1 MTGQAKKWFFNLIES
16 QKKKQTTQVQTGE
29 INRKHKCPEK
39 ERLFI
44 SSEAHSSPS
53 LSDTH
58 GHVHKSP
65 ILLGLTK
72 IPFQNKQPSKGSEH
86 PEASPTLNVR
96 GPSLVHRELLPLGPP
111 GTSGWAVRVW
121 SRGNAPSFD
130 LEPSYVGG
138 LFFFLFCFFIYLL
151 FDNRRSQTD
160 LSPHVTWECDTHSD
174 RHIKSPEPLEMLPQS
189 QQMRD

>member
-1 MTGQAKKWFFNLIES
+1 MTGQANKWFFNLIES
-16 QKKKQTTQVQTGE
+16 QKKKKPKFKLVRLTE
-29 INRKHKCPEK
+29 SINAQKRKD
-39 ERLFI
+39 
-44 SSEAHSSPS
+44 SSSPLRPHSSPS

-111 GTSGWAVRVW
+111 GTSGWALRVW
-121 SRGNAPSFD
+121 SPGNAPSFD

-138 LFFFLFCFFIYLL
+138 LFCFFLFVFIYLL